1 MNYEEKWFYTA
12 EPKREKVDKET
23 FKNFIKNY
31 PRKLERDV
39 YAVYDPPL
47 ITYNDFELANRW
59 PHSVVAFTYGYEDNP
74 GDYFYMPEEK
84 RTYCI
89 VTNYEELFKSKTG
102 NKA

>member
-1 MNYEEKWFYTA
+1 MKNKFYTV
-12 EPKREKVDKET
+12 EPNNIQVTKEE
-23 FKNFIKNY
+23 FYNFIKNY
-31 PRKLERDV
+31 PRRL
-39 YAVYDPPL
+39 VYDVTGICDPPQAS
-47 ITYNDFELANRW
+47 YNDFELANRW

-74 GDYFYMPEEK
+74 GDYFYTPEEK